1 MLEYR
6 VQLTRPGTTGWTFN
20 QTIEARGRSLVT
32 LPHLHAF
39 TVYEVQVS
47 AINSAGIGPPS
58 APVQFQTHEEV
69 PAGPVRHVQAEAKSS
84 RSALV
89 SWLVR
94 IHFKNCDVHFKL
106 QSTNLNVPASQ
117 RRDLERS
124 FGDVHCHLCGDERK
138 RPNNPA
144 ECRSSFPGF

>member
-1 MLEYR
+1 M
-6 VQLTRPGTTGWTFN
+6 
-20 QTIEARGRSLVT
+20 
-32 LPHLHAF
+32 
-39 TVYEVQVS
+39 S

-94 IHFKNCDVHFKL
+94 IHFKNCDVHFHL
-106 QSTNLNVPASQ
+106 QSTNF
-117 RRDLERS
+117 ERS
-124 FGDVHCHLCGDERK
+124 SLPTK
-138 RPNNPA
+138 RL
-144 ECRSSFPGF
+144 GTVVW